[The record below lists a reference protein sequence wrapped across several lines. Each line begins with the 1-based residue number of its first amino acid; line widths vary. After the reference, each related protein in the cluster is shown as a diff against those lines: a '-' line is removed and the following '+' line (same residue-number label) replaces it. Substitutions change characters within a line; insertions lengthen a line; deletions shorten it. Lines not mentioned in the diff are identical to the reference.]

1 MSTLTSKQIRQFINE
16 FCPNAGYVLN
26 FTRREFEDFVEDTI
40 DVDISDQ
47 SESNGKRLQHLLS
60 TCNDEQVTTLV
71 DQLRAKSHKTSS
83 N

>member
-16 FCPNAGYVLN
+16 FCPSAGYVLN
-26 FTRREFEDFVEDTI
+26 FTRCEFEDFVEDTI

-60 TCNDEQVTTLV
+60 TCSDEQVTTLV